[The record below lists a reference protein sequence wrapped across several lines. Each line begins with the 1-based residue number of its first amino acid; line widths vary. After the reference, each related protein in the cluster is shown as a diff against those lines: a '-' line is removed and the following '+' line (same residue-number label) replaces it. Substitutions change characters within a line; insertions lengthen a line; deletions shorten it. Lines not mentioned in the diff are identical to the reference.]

1 VEGGLES
8 KQVNNYTIG
17 MFECA
22 RIVSR
27 IFLACMVLLLWKPCD
42 QAVGFH
48 LRRVDPASSSSSAS
62 ALGAELHDVI
72 ANDANDANDVD
83 HNMVSEYEARKGTD
97 MRYDNAMCFP
107 PEHNVTTAYLSM
119 LMEKQVLLGVL
130 LSSSVPEHVKMAYIK
145 KNDHI
150 FPGSLRSDLS
160 AGGLLSD
167 WRDDIE

>member
-1 VEGGLES
+1 
-8 KQVNNYTIG
+8 

-22 RIVSR
+22 RIVTR
-27 IFLACMVLLLWKPCD
+27 IFLACVVLLLCRSRD

-48 LRRVDPASSSSSAS
+48 LRRVDPASSSAS
-62 ALGAELHDVI
+62 ALCAELHDVI
-72 ANDANDANDVD
+72 ANDANDADDVD
-83 HNMVSEYEARKGTD
+83 YDMVSEYEARKGTD